1 MKQTVVFDFEGVIHS
16 HTSGWKGATI
26 IPDPPVP
33 GIKEAIEK
41 IRQRYYVIVVS
52 SRRSSPEGVTA
63 IMDYLEA
70 NGIVVDD
77 VIMEKP
83 PAVVYID
90 DRAIRFNG
98 DPSDLLNQIVTFKPW
113 NTAGTCHD
121 VAMQIEGFQNASLLE
136 RLKARIAESA
146 IKVSTVKAPHTYM
159 KAVGTRELEKILE
172 EEFKHE

>member
-63 IMDYLEA
+63 IMDYLLHSSR
-70 NGIVVDD
+70 GI
-77 VIMEKP
+77 
-83 PAVVYID
+83 
-90 DRAIRFNG
+90 
-98 DPSDLLNQIVTFKPW
+98 
-113 NTAGTCHD
+113 
-121 VAMQIEGFQNASLLE
+121 LLE
-136 RLKARIAESA
+136 RVTMLLCRLKVFRTLLYWN
-146 IKVSTVKAPHTYM
+146 VSRLVFPRVQSRYLPSKLRTPT
-159 KAVGTRELEKILE
+159 
-172 EEFKHE
+172 

>member
-1 MKQTVVFDFEGVIHS
+1 MKQTVVFDFDGVIHS
-16 HTSGWKGATI
+16 YTSGWKGATI

-41 IRQRYYVIVVS
+41 IRKFYYVVVVS
-52 SRRSSPEGVTA
+52 SRCSSPEGVTA
-63 IMDYLEA
+63 IIDYLKV

-77 VIMEKP
+77 VVMEKP

-98 DPSDLLNQIVTFKPW
+98 DPGDLLKQIVAFKPW
-113 NTAGTCHD
+113 NAAGTCHN
-121 VAMQIEGFQNASLLE
+121 VVMQNASLLE

-159 KAVGTRELEKILE
+159 KAVGTRELENILE
-172 EEFKHE
+172 EELGNEDTK